1 MNFHL
6 PIFFNDIDHGYKA
19 VLWLLS
25 IYMDMASYWY
35 YEKGRRTNVCSLF
48 FFFFSAAELNNID
61 SEDEVFAK
69 EFSCQE

>member
-1 MNFHL
+1 MVTKQFCGCFQF
-6 PIFFNDIDHGYKA
+6 IWI
-19 VLWLLS
+19 WLL
-25 IYMDMASYWY
+25 IGIMKRDAERMCAPY
-35 YEKGRRTNVCSLF
+35 